1 MGGCGN
7 ASPPSEDPL
16 GAGTTRWSH
25 AAPSEVPGGSA
36 VAPQAAS
43 TALLLPIPTR
53 FPAFML
59 GLEANRE
66 QVFWFAFLQH
76 QAGDIPP
83 PTSSTTM
90 VMMAQDSRAFIKGSL
105 LGTALR
111 LGPPL
116 GRRAHSSGSVVVL
129 GAEHVPKV
137 IPEERSK
144 RGSSEWQK

>member
-1 MGGCGN
+1 M
-7 ASPPSEDPL
+7 
-16 GAGTTRWSH
+16 
-25 AAPSEVPGGSA
+25 
-36 VAPQAAS
+36 APQAAS
-43 TALLLPIPTR
+43 TDPLLPIPTC

-59 GLEANRE
+59 GLEANWE
-66 QVFWFAFLQH
+66 QGFWFAFLQH
-76 QAGDIPP
+76 PDGDIPP
-83 PTSSTTM
+83 PTSSTPMT
-90 VMMAQDSRAFIKGSL
+90 MMAQDSWGLIKGSL

-116 GRRAHSSGSVVVL
+116 GRCTHSSGSAVVL